1 MRRALLLLPLLAGLC
16 FAPVSDGQDKKKKP
30 APPKNAKPSFAADP
44 AAFKVAKGFKVELL
58 YSVPKPQE
66 GSWVNLCVDP
76 KGRLITSDQGGF
88 LYRITVPPIGTSEG
102 TKVER
107 IPADIGGAQGLL
119 WAFDALYVMPNVRKT
134 MPGGTKIVP
143 GLYRVTSSKNDDQLD
158 KVEELLTFEGA
169 GGEHGTHAILPHPD
183 GKRLTLVCGN
193 QTKLPKY
200 DTTKVPPV
208 WGEDHLLPRMPDGRG
223 FMAGVMGP
231 GGFILNVDKN
241 GKNSEL
247 FSVGFRNQ
255 FDAGYNHDGELFT
268 YDADMEWDM
277 NTPWYRPTRVCH
289 VTSGSEFGWRNGA
302 GKYPAYYPDNL
313 PGIVNIGPGSPTGTC
328 FGYGAKFPAKFQD
341 AFFICDWS
349 YGKLYAVHMK
359 PKGSTYEA
367 VAEEFVTG
375 TPLPLTDVVINPTD
389 GAMYFAVGGRGVQSG
404 LYRVTYVG
412 KEEPKL
418 ELKPG
423 ERTLLGGSSGM
434 PLSQKLKA
442 VEKYHTE
449 KAGEKEI
456 TGLVGI
462 LDSRTVVD
470 RSIRFAARVALEHQP
485 VALWANEVLSATDP
499 IAGIHGMLA
508 LARVSAP
515 CPQHAKP
522 DSPKPDP
529 ELRGKILAAL
539 GRIDFAKL
547 TDEQKLDMIRV
558 YHVLFNRF
566 GPPTEEEK
574 KAWFAKFEP
583 AFPTKNRYVDGEL
596 FQVFVYLAHPMAAEW
611 GLKLIA
617 NAPTQ
622 EEQMEYARA
631 LRVLKTGWTPELRKG
646 YAEWLVRANN
656 FRGGNSL
663 SGFLRIMREDF
674 EKTLQPGE
682 RDAIAKL
689 LDESKAGPQGP
700 PVGPARAVV
709 KKWTLDELAPK
720 LEAAI
725 KAGGRDFDR
734 GRKMFSEARCFGC
747 HRYDN
752 DGSAF
757 GPDLSGVSG
766 RFGPKDLL
774 ESILDPSKEVSDQYA
789 ATIFELEDGTT
800 VTGRIVNLNGDNYN
814 VNTDMLNP
822 NDLKPI
828 NRNNIASM
836 KPSKTS
842 MMPNGLMDVLKEE
855 EALDLMAY
863 LLSRGDRNHAMFKK

>member
-16 FAPVSDGQDKKKKP
+16 FAPVSEGQDKKKKP

-88 LYRITVPPIGTSEG
+88 LYRITVPPLGTSEG

-134 MPGGTKIVP
+134 MPGGTKIAP

-183 GKRLTLVCGN
+183 GQRLTLVCGN

-200 DTTKVPPV
+200 DRTRVPPV

-255 FDAGYNHDGELFT
+255 FDAGYNRDGDLFT

-289 VTSGSEFGWRNGA
+289 VTAGSEFGWRNGA

-328 FGYGAKFPAKFQD
+328 FGHGAKFPAKFQD

-349 YGKLYAVHMK
+349 YGKLYAVHLK

-404 LYRVTYVG
+404 LYRVTYTGTESTVPVAV
-412 KEEPKL
+412 KPRPKPAEANSLEEDPYRARASLEREMGNQYERLANIAEHYLASPDRALRSVARSVL
-418 ELKPG
+418 ELSIKHH
-423 ERTLLGGSSGM
+423 SG
-434 PLSQKLKA
+434 
-442 VEKYHTE
+442 
-449 KAGEKEI
+449 
-456 TGLVGI
+456 
-462 LDSRTVVD
+462 DS
-470 RSIRFAARVALEHQP
+470 ALNSKDP
-485 VALWANEVLSATDP
+485 TTALAYA
-499 IAGIHGMLA
+499 LA

-522 DSPKPDP
+522 DRPKPDP
-529 ELRGKILAAL
+529 ALRAKILAAL

-566 GPPTEEEK
+566 GPPTEVEK
-574 KAWFAKFEP
+574 KAWLAKFEP
-583 AFPTKNRYVDGEL
+583 AFPTKNRYVDGEI
-596 FQVFVYLAHPMAAEW
+596 FQVFVYLEHPKAAEW

-622 EEQMEYARA
+622 EEQMEFARA
-631 LRVLKTGWTPELRKG
+631 LRVLKTGWTPLSQKG
-646 YAEWLVRANN
+646 YAEWLVSANN

-689 LDESKAGPQGP
+689 LDESKAGPKGP

-709 KKWTLDELAPK
+709 MKWTLDELAPK

-725 KAGGRDFDR
+725 KAGGRDFDK
-734 GRKMFSEARCFGC
+734 GRKMFSEARCFSC

-766 RFGPKDLL
+766 RFNPKDLL

-789 ATIFELEDGTT
+789 ATVFELEDGGQ
-800 VTGRIVNLNGDNYN
+800 VVGRIVNLNNDIYK
-814 VNTDMLNP
+814 VNTDMLDP
-822 NDLKPI
+822 NLMKDV

-836 KPSKTS
+836 KSSKLS
-842 MMPNGLMDVLKEE
+842 MMPNGLMDVLKED

>member
-1 MRRALLLLPLLAGLC
+1 MRRALLLLPLVAGLC
-16 FAPVSDGQDKKKKP
+16 LAPVSEGQDKKKKP
-30 APPKNAKPSFAADP
+30 APAKNVKPSFAADP
-44 AAFKVAKGFKVELL
+44 ATFKVAKGFKVELL

-143 GLYRVTSSKNDDQLD
+143 GLYRVTSSKNDDTLD

-255 FDAGYNHDGELFT
+255 FDAGYNRDGELFT

-404 LYRVTYVG
+404 LYRVTYTG
-412 KEEPKL
+412 AESTDPLPNKTAP
-418 ELKPG
+418 PP
-423 ERTLLGGSSGM
+423 SG
-434 PLSQKLKA
+434 LRHKVETFHAKSDDAKA
-442 VEKYHTE
+442 VDM
-449 KAGEKEI
+449 ALMAMSG
-456 TGLVGI
+456 
-462 LDSRTVVD
+462 SD
-470 RSIRFAARVALEHQP
+470 RVTRFSGRVALEHQDP
-485 VALWANEVLSATDP
+485 HGWSERVLSLRDSSTAIP
-499 IAGIHGMLA
+499 GFLA

-529 ELRGKILAAL
+529 AIRGKILASL

-547 TDEQKLDMIRV
+547 TDEQRLDMIRV

-596 FQVFVYLAHPMAAEW
+596 FQVFVYLAHPKAAEW

-622 EEQMEYARA
+622 EEQMEYTRA

-646 YAEWLVRANN
+646 YAEWLVSANN

-663 SGFLRIMREDF
+663 SGFLKIMREDF

-682 RDAIAKL
+682 RDAIAKQL
-689 LDESKAGPQGP
+689 AESAAGPKGP
-700 PVGPARAVV
+700 QVGPARAVV

-789 ATIFELEDGTT
+789 ATIFDLEDGTQ
-800 VTGRIVNLNGDNYN
+800 VIGRIVNLNGDNYN

-836 KPSKTS
+836 KPSKAS
-842 MMPNGLMDVLKEE
+842 MMPNGLMDVLKED

>member
-1 MRRALLLLPLLAGLC
+1 MRRALLLLPLLATLC
-16 FAPVSDGQDKKKKP
+16 FLPSSDGQDKKKKP
-30 APPKNAKPSFAADP
+30 APPKATKPSVATDP
-44 AAFKVAKGFKVELL
+44 ATLKVAKGFKVELL

-88 LYRITVPPIGTSEG
+88 LYRITVPPVGSSAG

-143 GLYRVTSSKNDDQLD
+143 GLYRVTSSKNDDTLD
-158 KVEELLTFEGA
+158 KVEELLTFQGA

-200 DTTKVPPV
+200 DTTKVPPI
-208 WGEDHLLPRMPDGRG
+208 WGEDHLLKRMPDGNG
-223 FMAGVMGP
+223 FMADTLGP
-231 GGFILNVDKN
+231 GGFMLNVDKD
-241 GKNSEL
+241 GKNTEL

-255 FDAGYNHDGELFT
+255 FDAGYNRDGELFS

-277 NTPWYRPTRVCH
+277 NTPWYRPTRICH

-302 GKYPAYYPDNL
+302 GKYPAHYADNL
-313 PGIVNIGPGSPTGTC
+313 SGICNIGPGSPTGTT
-328 FGYGAKFPAKFQD
+328 FGYGAKFPAKYQD
-341 AFFICDWS
+341 AYFICDWS
-349 YGKLYAVHMK
+349 YGKMYAVHLT
-359 PKGSTYEA
+359 PKGSSYEG
-367 VAEEFVTG
+367 VAEEFISG
-375 TPLPLTDVVINPTD
+375 TPLPLTDVVISPVD

-412 KEEPKL
+412 
-418 ELKPG
+418 G
-423 ERTLLGGSSGM
+423 ETPNAVK
-434 PLSQKLKA
+434 PLSADDLAEAKSLRNLRRSTDFSHGLRDPSM
-442 VEKYHTE
+442 VES
-449 KAGEKEI
+449 AWRSLGES
-456 TGLVGI
+456 
-462 LDSRTVVD
+462 D
-470 RSIRFAARVALEHQP
+470 RFARFSARVLLEGQDPQGWSKKALSESNP
-485 VALWANEVLSATDP
+485 T
-499 IAGIHGMLA
+499 IAMTSLLA

-522 DSPKPDP
+522 NSPKPDP
-529 ELRGKILAAL
+529 ELRGQILASLAK
-539 GRIDFAKL
+539 IDFAKL

-566 GPPTEEEK
+566 GPPTETEK
-574 KAWFAKFEP
+574 AAWFAKYEP
-583 AFPTKNRYVDGEL
+583 AFPSKNRYVDGEL
-596 FQVFVYLAHPMAAEW
+596 FQVFVYLDHPKAAEW
-611 GLKLIA
+611 GMKLIG

-631 LRVLKTGWTPELRKG
+631 LRVLKGGWTPALQKG
-646 YAEWLVRANN
+646 YAEWLVSANN
-656 FRGGNSL
+656 FRGGNSMK
-663 SGFLRIMREDF
+663 GFMRILREDF
-674 EKTLQPGE
+674 EKNLKGNDK
-682 RDAIAKL
+682 DAIATL
-689 LDESKAGPQGP
+689 LKEAAAGPKGP
-700 PVGPARAVV
+700 QVGPARAVV
-709 KKWTLDELAPK
+709 KKWSLDELAPK

-725 KAGGRDFDR
+725 KAGGRDFDK

-752 DGSAF
+752 DGSSF

-789 ATIFELEDGTT
+789 ATTFELEDGSQ
-800 VTGRIVNLNGDNYN
+800 VSGRIVNLNGDNYK
-814 VNTDMLNP
+814 VNTDMLDP
-822 NDLKPI
+822 NALKDV

-836 KPSKTS
+836 KASKTS
-842 MMPNGLMDVLKEE
+842 MMPNGLMDVLKED

>member
-1 MRRALLLLPLLAGLC
+1 MVFWLVP
-16 FAPVSDGQDKKKKP
+16 STDGQDKKKKND
-30 APPKNAKPSFAADP
+30 APPKSTKPSFATDP
-44 AAFKVAKGFKVELL
+44 ATLKVAKGFKVELL
-58 YSVPKPQE
+58 YSVPKATQ

-76 KGRLITSDQGGF
+76 KGRLITSDQGGP
-88 LYRITVPPIGTSEG
+88 LYRITVPPIGSSEG
-102 TKVER
+102 TKVEQ

-143 GLYRVTSSKNDDQLD
+143 GLYRVTSSKNDDVLD

-183 GKRLTLVCGN
+183 GQRLTLICGN

-200 DTTKVPPV
+200 DRTKVPPR

-255 FDAGYNHDGELFT
+255 FDGGYNRDGELFT

-289 VTSGSEFGWRNGA
+289 VIPGSEFGWRNGA

-349 YGKLYAVHMK
+349 YGKMYAVHMK
-359 PKGSTYEA
+359 PKGSSYEA
-367 VAEEFVTG
+367 IAEEFVTG
-375 TPLPLTDVVINPTD
+375 TPLPLTDVVINPMD
-389 GAMYFAVGGRGVQSG
+389 GAMYFTIGGRGVQSG
-404 LYRVTYVG
+404 LYRVTYTG
-412 KEEPKL
+412 
-418 ELKPG
+418 
-423 ERTLLGGSSGM
+423 
-434 PLSQKLKA
+434 
-442 VEKYHTE
+442 TE
-449 KAGEKEI
+449 STAPATPTTKKQPHQLIQEI
-456 TGLVGI
+456 GNSYDALHGLA
-462 LDSRTVVD
+462 LDNLDNPD
-470 RSIRFAARVALEHQP
+470 RFIRYAARVTLEHGGYDYWSLDRIAELKNP
-485 VALWANEVLSATDP
+485 VQE
-499 IAGIHGMLA
+499 IGRMLA
-508 LARVSAP
+508 LVRVSAP

-522 DSPKPDP
+522 GTAKPDP
-529 ELRGKILAAL
+529 SIRTKVLRVLD
-539 GRIDFAKL
+539 RIDFAKL
-547 TDEQKLDMIRV
+547 TIDQQLELIRV

-566 GPPTEEEK
+566 GPPTEAEK

-583 AFPTKNRYVDGEL
+583 VFPTKNRYVDGEL
-596 FQVFVYLAHPMAAEW
+596 FQVFVYLEHPKAAEW

-622 EEQMEYARA
+622 EEQIEYARA

-646 YAEWLVRANN
+646 YAEWLVSANN

-663 SGFLRIMREDF
+663 SGFLKILREDF
-674 EKTLQPGE
+674 EKTLQSGE
-682 RDAIAKL
+682 REPIAKL
-689 LDESKAGPQGP
+689 LAESAAGPKGP
-700 PVGPARAVV
+700 QVGPARAVV

-725 KAGGRDFDR
+725 KTGGRDFDR

-757 GPDLSGVSG
+757 GPDLSAVAG

-789 ATIFELEDGTT
+789 ATIFELEDGGQ
-800 VTGRIVNLNGDNYN
+800 VVGRIVNLNGDNYN

-836 KPSKTS
+836 KPSKVS
-842 MMPNGLMDVLKEE
+842 MMPAGLLDVLKED

>member
-16 FAPVSDGQDKKKKP
+16 FAPVSEGQDKKKKP

-143 GLYRVTSSKNDDQLD
+143 GLYRVTSSKNDDTLD

-255 FDAGYNHDGELFT
+255 FDAGYNRDGELFT

-349 YGKLYAVHMK
+349 YGKMYAVHMK

-375 TPLPLTDVVINPTD
+375 TPLPLTDVVINPVD

-412 KEEPKL
+412 TESTAHPFAGNGVKGVV
-418 ELKPG
+418 LKD
-423 ERTLLGGSSGM
+423 LAQ
-434 PLSQKLKA
+434 SQGHTDPKA
-442 VEKYHTE
+442 VDTAWTYLSSPDRTIRLS
-449 KAGEKEI
+449 A
-456 TGLVGI
+456 
-462 LDSRTVVD
+462 RTVLEFQPASTWSDKALAEYDPV
-470 RSIRFAARVALEHQP
+470 RSMTAL
-485 VALWANEVLSATDP
+485 
-499 IAGIHGMLA
+499 LA

-515 CPQHAKP
+515 CPQHAKT

-547 TDEQKLDMIRV
+547 TDEQRLDMIRV

-566 GPPTEEEK
+566 GPPTEAEK
-574 KAWFAKFEP
+574 AAWLAKFEP

-596 FQVFVYLAHPMAAEW
+596 FQVFVYLAHPKAAEW

-646 YAEWLVRANN
+646 YAEWLVSANN

-682 RDAIAKL
+682 REAIAKQL
-689 LDESKAGPQGP
+689 AESAAGPKGP
-700 PVGPARAVV
+700 QVGPARAVV

-789 ATIFELEDGTT
+789 ATIFDLEDGTT

-842 MMPNGLMDVLKEE
+842 MMPNGLMDVLKED

>member
-1 MRRALLLLPLLAGLC
+1 MRRALLLLPLLAALC
-16 FAPVSDGQDKKKKP
+16 FVPSSDGQDKKKKA
-30 APPKNAKPSFAADP
+30 APPKATKPSFATDP
-44 AAFKVAKGFKVELL
+44 ATLKVAKGFKVERL
-58 YSVPKPQE
+58 YSVPKAQE

-76 KGRLITSDQGGF
+76 KGRLITSDQNGP
-88 LYRITVPPIGTSEG
+88 LYRITVPPLGSSEG
-102 TKVER
+102 TKVEK

-143 GLYRVTSSKNDDQLD
+143 GLYRVTSSKNDDTLD

-200 DTTKVPPV
+200 DTTKVPPI
-208 WGEDHLLPRMPDGRG
+208 WGEDHLLKRMPDGNG
-223 FMAGVMGP
+223 FMADAKGP
-231 GGFILNVDKN
+231 GGFMLNVDKD
-241 GKNSEL
+241 GKNTEL

-255 FDAGYNHDGELFT
+255 FDAGYNRDGELFS

-277 NTPWYRPTRVCH
+277 NTPWYRPTRICH

-302 GKYPAYYPDNL
+302 GKYPAYYADNL
-313 PGIVNIGPGSPTGTC
+313 PGICNIGPGSPTGTC
-328 FGYGAKFPAKFQD
+328 FGYGAKFPAKYQD
-341 AFFICDWS
+341 AYFICDWS
-349 YGKLYAVHMK
+349 YGKMYAVHLT
-359 PKGSTYEA
+359 PKGSSYEG

-375 TPLPLTDVVINPTD
+375 TPLPLTDVVVNPQD
-389 GAMYFAVGGRGVQSG
+389 GAMYFTVGGRGVQSG
-404 LYRVTYVG
+404 LYRVTYAGTESTAPPLTKRPPTVPNRG
-412 KEEPKL
+412 QKGPTLAAIRLGMEQYHGRPIEPTFH
-418 ELKPG
+418 E
-423 ERTLLGGSSGM
+423 TLVRNLGNG
-434 PLSQKLKA
+434 
-442 VEKYHTE
+442 
-449 KAGEKEI
+449 
-456 TGLVGI
+456 
-462 LDSRTVVD
+462 D
-470 RSIRFAARVALEHQP
+470 RFIRFAARAALEHQDP
-485 VALWANEVLSATDP
+485 KLVAEIAAKASTPEAT
-499 IAGIHGMLA
+499 ITALLA

-529 ELRGKILAAL
+529 ALRGQILASLAK
-539 GRIDFAKL
+539 IDFEKL
-547 TDEQKLDMIRV
+547 TDEQKLDMTRV

-566 GPPTEEEK
+566 GPPSEAEK
-574 KAWFAKFEP
+574 AAWFTKFQP
-583 AFPTKNRYVDGEL
+583 SFPSKNRYVDGEL
-596 FQVFVYLAHPMAAEW
+596 LQVFVYLDLPKAAEW
-611 GLKLIA
+611 GMKLIA

-631 LRVLKTGWTPELRKG
+631 LRVLKTGWTPALQKG
-646 YAEWLVRANN
+646 YAEWLVSANY
-656 FRGGNSL
+656 FRGGNSMK
-663 SGFLRIMREDF
+663 GFMRIMREDF
-674 EKTLQPGE
+674 EKTLKGNDKE
-682 RDAIAKL
+682 AIVTL
-689 LDESKAGPQGP
+689 LKEAAAGPKGP
-700 PVGPARAVV
+700 QVGPARAVV

-720 LEAAI
+720 LEAAV
-725 KAGGRDFDR
+725 KAGGRDFDK

-752 DGSAF
+752 DGSSF

-789 ATIFELEDGTT
+789 ATIFDLEDGSQ

-814 VNTDMLNP
+814 VNTDMLDP
-822 NDLKPI
+822 NSLKGV

-836 KPSKTS
+836 KASKTS
-842 MMPNGLMDVLKEE
+842 MMPNGLMDVLNED

-863 LLSRGDRNHAMFKK
+863 LLSRGDRKNAMFKK

>member
-16 FAPVSDGQDKKKKP
+16 FAPVSEGQDKKKKP

-255 FDAGYNHDGELFT
+255 FDAGYNRDGELFT

-328 FGYGAKFPAKFQD
+328 FGYGAKFPAKYQD
-341 AFFICDWS
+341 AYFICDWS
-349 YGKLYAVHMK
+349 YGKLYAVHLT
-359 PKGSTYEA
+359 PKGATYEG

-375 TPLPLTDVVINPTD
+375 TPLPLTDVVISPVD

-412 KEEPKL
+412 GGEPEPQKEK
-418 ELKPG
+418 
-423 ERTLLGGSSGM
+423 TLVGGSSG
-434 PLSQKLKA
+434 PRPQDTRRNLEQFYSEKKA
-442 VEKYHTE
+442 NAEQ
-449 KAGEKEI
+449 
-456 TGLVGI
+456 L
-462 LDSRTVVD
+462 
-470 RSIRFAARVALEHQP
+470 RSIITMMNDTYFNDRPFLFAKRTALEHANP
-485 VALWANEVLSATDP
+485 KIWMDAALAEKNPQAS
-499 IAGIHGMLA
+499 IHSLLA

-522 DSPKPDP
+522 NSSKPDP
-529 ELRGKILAAL
+529 ALRGKILASL

-566 GPPTEEEK
+566 GPPTDEEK
-574 KAWFAKFEP
+574 KAWLTKYEP
-583 AFPTKNRYVDGEL
+583 AFPTKNRYVNGDL
-596 FQVFVYLAHPMAAEW
+596 FQIFVYLEHPKAAEW

-631 LRVLKTGWTPELRKG
+631 LRVLKTGWTPLSQKG
-646 YAEWLVRANN
+646 YAEWLVSANN

-682 RDAIAKL
+682 RDAIAKQL
-689 LDESKAGPQGP
+689 AESSAGPKGP
-700 PVGPARAVV
+700 QVGPARAVV

-789 ATIFELEDGTT
+789 ATIFDLEDGTQ

-842 MMPNGLMDVLKEE
+842 MMPNGLMDVLKED